1 MLFISRFTKTPNIE
15 KLSFD
20 STVIEITERG
30 RDLGFILD
38 KNRTMTYHTK
48 RDMQKSNQCNQ
59 VHRAHSQIEKLSIK
73 FTSNIP
79 ISEILFL
86 SYEKHYFLAFYL
98 FKFISY
104 IYLFL
109 LILSE
114 ILYRFLFNYFFNSI
128 ALLLYINHNPYKMTS
143 KRIVTFKCAHKSLN
157 FYY

>member
-1 MLFISRFTKTPNIE
+1 MNTQNMLRRNAEKTEVMLFISRFTKTPNIE

-48 RDMQKSNQCNQ
+48 RDTQKSNQCNQ
-59 VHRAHSQIEKLSIK
+59 VHRAHSQIERLSIK

-86 SYEKHYFLAFYL
+86 SNEKHYLLAFFFCL
-98 FKFISY
+98 NLSHIS
-104 IYLFL
+104 IYF
-109 LILSE
+109 
-114 ILYRFLFNYFFNSI
+114 
-128 ALLLYINHNPYKMTS
+128 
-143 KRIVTFKCAHKSLN
+143 C
-157 FYY
+157 

>member
-1 MLFISRFTKTPNIE
+1 MNKQNMLRRNAEKTEVMLFISRFTETPNIE

-20 STVIEITERG
+20 STVIELTERV

-59 VHRAHSQIEKLSIK
+59 VHRAHSQIERLSIK

-86 SYEKHYFLAFYL
+86 SYEKHYLLAFY
-98 FKFISY
+98 FI
-104 IYLFL
+104 
-109 LILSE
+109 
-114 ILYRFLFNYFFNSI
+114 
-128 ALLLYINHNPYKMTS
+128 
-143 KRIVTFKCAHKSLN
+143 
-157 FYY
+157 